1 MDQIFQCGG
10 DRVNGG
16 NQADMTTGAG
26 QPLDLADLA
35 DLGRRAGQAQSQR
48 EESR

>member
-1 MDQIFQCGG
+1 MDQISQCGG

-16 NQADMTTGAG
+16 NQADMTIGAG
-26 QPLDLADLA
+26 QPLDLV
-35 DLGRRAGQAQSQR
+35 GRRTGQAQSQR